1 MYLNG
6 IFNDNRILEMGMQGL
21 ALRNEVIQNN
31 IANAELPNFKR
42 SNVIFEDVLQNVV
55 QSYRETGRVNLSRLN
70 PRVVR
75 ENTNLSYRLDGNNVD
90 IEAEMVGLYV
100 NDAKYQT
107 LVGTVINN
115 YRRFNLVLS
124 GR

>member
-6 IFNDNRILEMGMQGL
+6 IFNDNRILEMGLQGL
-21 ALRNEVIQNN
+21 ALRNQVIQNN

>member
-6 IFNDNRILEMGMQGL
+6 IFYDNRVLEMGLQGL
-21 ALRNEVIQNN
+21 ALRNQVIQNN

-42 SNVIFEDVLQNVV
+42 SSVIFEDVLQNVV
-55 QSYRETGRVNLSRLN
+55 QSYKETGKVNLSRIN

-75 ENTNLSYRLDGNNVD
+75 ENTSLSYRLDGNNVD